1 MPGNCHVFCCL
12 GVALDGVFEFFDASF
27 FSPLDDADADADG
40 GSHDNSLN
48 DSKPFEIFIH
58 IRRICCASLPLP
70 GTVRRACQ
78 LVQHDASD
86 G

>member
-1 MPGNCHVFCCL
+1 MGIILLFRL
-12 GVALDGVFEFFDASF
+12 DGDGVFEFFDVYAC
-27 FSPLDDADADADG
+27 SPLDDADADADG

-48 DSKPFEIFIH
+48 DSKPFEIFIR
-58 IRRICCASLPLP
+58 IRRICSASLPLH
-70 GTVRRACQ
+70 GTVRRACH